1 MQGGHEPMWIFQRM
15 KQVVLLIFDREIY
28 WLTWVALNNQ
38 FKKPHV
44 VDDPVLQS
52 EKKRAKAVNS
62 Q

>member
-1 MQGGHEPMWIFQRM
+1 MRIFQQM

>member
-1 MQGGHEPMWIFQRM
+1 MRIFQQM
-15 KQVVLLIFDREIY
+15 KQIVLLIFDREIY
-28 WLTWVALNNQ
+28 WLTWVALKNQ

-44 VDDPVLQS
+44 ADDPVLQA